1 MHAFYGNELLN
12 IHLMQRRVDLL
23 FGQNILELV
32 TTVARTTCILRSIE
46 LRYQVKS
53 PIHLLPYIQQ
63 LNLNLTAD
71 FPLEWEHYQISLR
84 FLISITALSQ

>member
-12 IHLMQRRVDLL
+12 IHLMQRRVDFL

-32 TTVARTTCILRSIE
+32 TTLARTNCILHSIE
-46 LRYQVKS
+46 MRYPVKT
-53 PIHLLPYIQQ
+53 PIRLLVYIQQ

-71 FPLEWEHYQISLR
+71 FSLEREHYQISLR
-84 FLISITALSQ
+84 FLISITALS